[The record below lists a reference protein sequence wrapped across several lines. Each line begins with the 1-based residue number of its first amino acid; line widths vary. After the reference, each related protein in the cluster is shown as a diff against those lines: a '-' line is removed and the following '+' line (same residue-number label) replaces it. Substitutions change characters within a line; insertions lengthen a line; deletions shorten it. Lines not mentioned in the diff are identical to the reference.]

1 MPQQQQL
8 IPSDLS
14 QQDRILSLLEQQ
26 QNNILHILNQQQQ
39 ILDILSKKLWH
50 FPLPFP
56 IPNVSLLF
64 FLIKIVENIIIF
76 FYLSCEEFQE
86 T

>member
-1 MPQQQQL
+1 
-8 IPSDLS
+8 
-14 QQDRILSLLEQQ
+14 
-26 QNNILHILNQQQQ
+26 
-39 ILDILSKKLWH
+39 
-50 FPLPFP
+50 
-56 IPNVSLLF
+56 LF